1 MKYVVCYDVSDDG
14 IRTRVSKVLEGLGE
28 RVQESVFECRL
39 TDEQLLEALT
49 GLASALEDG
58 KNGNIRVYQTCERC
72 EKEAMGIGSIVRPLA
87 DGGAIVP

>member
-39 TDEQLLEALT
+39 TDGQRAEALT
-49 GLASALEDG
+49 ALASALEDT
-58 KNGNIRVYQTCERC
+58 KNGNIRVYRTCERC
-72 EKEAMGIGSIVRPLA
+72 EEAALGIGSIVRPLA